1 MNYLI
6 MHIVGARPNF
16 MKIAP
21 IMSAINEYN
30 STHHSP
36 VTLHQILV
44 HTGQHYD
51 EKMSKLF
58 FDHLGLP
65 KPDINLGVGSA
76 SHAVQTAEIMKRFE
90 KVLLEYRPDAII
102 VVGDVNS
109 TIACTLVASKI
120 EYSTCNSQLVTCNLK
135 RQRPLIVHVEAG
147 LRSFDRTMPEEINR
161 ILTDQLSDLLFT
173 TEEDANENLKRE
185 GISPEKIF
193 FVGNVMIDTLYQHLE
208 KAQKSKILQKL
219 GLINPINQSTHQ
231 PNQPIN
237 LINPKNPTNPINST
251 NSINAINP
259 YAVLTLHRPSNVD
272 HKETFVNIIEAI
284 KEIAKHIPIIF
295 PVHPRTQNRIKQ
307 FGFEQYFKRFSTLNL
322 QLAACNSGIYC
333 IEPLGYLDF
342 LCLMANAKLVL
353 TDSGGIQ
360 EETTVLGIPCVTIRE
375 NTERP
380 ITVKMGT
387 NIIAGTR
394 KENIISAAFSQL
406 NKPNQPYKLNQLYKP
421 NKLNKL
427 NKLYKPNNATNST
440 NPIPPLWDGKAAE
453 RIVDILVDKLQC
465 ET

>member
-21 IMSAINEYN
+21 LVKVIEEHNQTGI
-30 STHHSP
+30 SP
-36 VTLHQILV
+36 HLDQIIV

-51 EKMSKLF
+51 EKMSELF

-65 KPDINLGVGSA
+65 KPDINLEVGSA
-76 SHAVQTAEIMKRFE
+76 SQAVQTAEIMVRFE
-90 KVLLEYRPDAII
+90 KVLLQYQPDAII

-120 EYSTCNSQLVTCNLK
+120 EYSTCNSQLVTCDLK
-135 RQRPLIVHVEAG
+135 RRKPLIVHVEAG

-185 GISPEKIF
+185 GISSEKIF
-193 FVGNVMIDTLYQHLE
+193 FVGNVMIDTLFQHLE
-208 KAQKSKILQKL
+208 KAKKSDILNRL
-219 GLINPINQSTHQ
+219 GLIDQRLRTSNQGLSTRDYA
-231 PNQPIN
+231 
-237 LINPKNPTNPINST
+237 LST
-251 NSINAINP
+251 SDQGLSTRDYALSTP

-272 HKETFVNIIEAI
+272 HKDTFLNILEAL
-284 KEIAKHIPIIF
+284 KEISKKIPIIF
-295 PVHPRTQNRIKQ
+295 PAHPRTQNRIKL
-307 FGFEQYFKRFSTLNL
+307 FSLENYFINPSTRDYGLSTKHS
-322 QLAACNSGIYC
+322 CIYC

-342 LCLMANAKLVL
+342 LWLMANAKLVL

-387 NIIAGTR
+387 NIVAGTK
-394 KENIISAAFSQL
+394 KEDIINAAFSQL
-406 NKPNQPYKLNQLYKP
+406 NKPN
-421 NKLNKL
+421 
-427 NKLYKPNNATNST
+427 KPNNATN
-440 NPIPPLWDGKAAE
+440 PIPLWDGQAAK
-453 RIVDILVDKLQC
+453 RIVKILVNKLRC
-465 ET
+465 EA